1 MSIVVVLTII
11 FSDGYMGGSVHARDF
26 KTMAECRKFAPQ
38 LVRHYTSNGH
48 PASFV
53 CERAEKMERRGP
65 LKHTLFKPCRPA
77 NYEER
82 ALKLVGIKA
91 G

>member
-1 MSIVVVLTII
+1 MSIVVALTII

-26 KTMAECRKFAPQ
+26 KTMAECKKFAPQ
-38 LVRHYTSNGH
+38 LVRYYTGNGH

-65 LKHTLFKPCRPA
+65 PETHSVQTLPA
-77 NYEER
+77 
-82 ALKLVGIKA
+82 G
-91 G
+91 